1 MTMYIHERCW
11 DQTEAKARSFLE
23 AFLEVA
29 GADTGNLNEGDV
41 LAIALA
47 AANLTAEALANFPE
61 PDRSEWT
68 ERIVSGMAA
77 QATEI
82 RRKMEAHP
90 PDCPHC
96 ARRQVEREN
105 VQ

>member
-1 MTMYIHERCW
+1 MTRHTHEHGW
-11 DQTEAKARSFLE
+11 PQIEAKARSFLE

-29 GADTGNLNEGDV
+29 GADTGDLNEGDV

-61 PDRSEWT
+61 PDRSEWM
-68 ERIVSGMAA
+68 ERILSGMSARAA
-77 QATEI
+77 DI
-82 RRKMEAHP
+82 RRQMDMHP

-96 ARRQVEREN
+96 ARRQAEREN

>member
-1 MTMYIHERCW
+1 MTMHTHESW
-11 DQTEAKARSFLE
+11 PQIEAKARSYLE

-29 GADTGNLNEGDV
+29 GADTGNLDEGDV

-61 PDRSEWT
+61 PDRGEWM
-68 ERIVSGMAA
+68 ERIISGMSAR
-77 QATEI
+77 ATEI
-82 RRKMEAHP
+82 RRLMESHP
-90 PDCPHC
+90 ADCPHC
-96 ARRQVEREN
+96 ARRQAEREN